1 MEPHQVTKKKK
12 KTTNK
17 DPYSTSFVNK
27 KKIIKEEKTKTTFYP
42 LVKSQMLLKND
53 LKKKL
58 QTKILTQQV
67 LWIKRK

>member
-1 MEPHQVTKKKK
+1 
-12 KTTNK
+12 
-17 DPYSTSFVNK
+17 
-27 KKIIKEEKTKTTFYP
+27 
-42 LVKSQMLLKND
+42 MLLKND